1 MFSHAGKGKGSRE
14 KGGEG
19 KREEKGKGRREK
31 REERREGKAEH
42 NTHIAPL
49 ALSKAWFLSRNSTWN
64 LKFK

>member
-31 REERREGKAEH
+31 REGKERLSTIPILHPWPYRRLGFFRETVRG
-42 NTHIAPL
+42 I
-49 ALSKAWFLSRNSTWN
+49 
-64 LKFK
+64 